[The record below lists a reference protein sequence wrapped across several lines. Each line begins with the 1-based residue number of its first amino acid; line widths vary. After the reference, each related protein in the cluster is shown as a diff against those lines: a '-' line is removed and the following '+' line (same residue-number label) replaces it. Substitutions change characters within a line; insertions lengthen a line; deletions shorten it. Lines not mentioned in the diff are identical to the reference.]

1 MSLVTS
7 PASRVAYPPPPSST
21 FSLGALPCHLRLY
34 VGPTLPSRAA
44 GRRAAVAGHVQAV
57 VKRSPKRLKYS
68 TARLKKEDGLFYI
81 EVDPFGGNTWML
93 EPVIGLL
100 KDGAVGVIPTDTV
113 YAIVCNLKN
122 YSAVDRLRRIKDIEA
137 SKPLS
142 ILCHTFRDIDAYTL
156 GFPPGNNHGQTSI
169 FRAVKHCL
177 PGPYTFILPAS
188 KELPKQ
194 CTFYGTVAKCILRKT
209 VGVRIPDDPI
219 CQAILEKLD
228 QPLICTSVKSPTEDG
243 WMVDPAIMADMYG
256 EKGLD
261 FIVDGGIRV
270 ADPSTIVDMTG
281 NLPTVIRQGKGPTLD
296 WMVSSS
302 DD

>member
-1 MSLVTS
+1 MSVVAF
-7 PASRVAYPPPPSST
+7 PAARVAYPPPPSSST
-21 FSLGALPCHLRLY
+21 SLAAFRRPLRLY
-34 VGPTLPSRAA
+34 VGPLTPSRAA
-44 GRRAAVAGHVQAV
+44 GRRGGVSGHVQAV

-68 TARLKKEDGLFYI
+68 APRL
-81 EVDPFGGNTWML
+81 N
-93 EPVIGLL
+93 
-100 KDGAVGVIPTDTV
+100 
-113 YAIVCNLKN
+113 
-122 YSAVDRLRRIKDIEA
+122 
-137 SKPLS
+137 KPLS
-142 ILCHTFRDIDAYTL
+142 ILCHTLHDIDTYTL
-156 GFPPGNNHGQTSI
+156 GFPRGNNHGQTSI

-194 CTFYGTVAKCILRKT
+194 CTFHGTVAKCVLRKT
-209 VGVRIPDDPI
+209 VGVRMPDDPI

-243 WMVDPAIMADMYG
+243 WMVDPAVMADMYG

-281 NLPTVIRQGKGPTLD
+281 SLPTVIRQGKGPTLD
-296 WMVSSS
+296 WMVSPS
-302 DD
+302 DEE